1 MVEMTRTLQVAPS
14 NTEQARAWDG
24 DEGAYWAE
32 HADQF
37 DLALRGYRTPFFEA
51 AAIGP
56 ADHVLD
62 IGCGTGEITREAAR
76 RAPAGRAL
84 GVDLSAAML
93 RSARRRA
100 AAEGLAN
107 AEFEQ
112 ADAQIHPFAEREF
125 DLAVSRT
132 GTMFFADR
140 AAAFRNIAR
149 AVRPGGRLV
158 QLVWQP
164 PSRNDWFLA
173 LTAAMAAGRDLPAPP
188 PQAPGPFALSDP
200 DRVRPLLAGAGFAD
214 VACEPLTAPMHFGA
228 GADDAYHFVT
238 GLLGWMLT
246 DLDDTGRER
255 ALADLRATLRAHET
269 PDGVFYPSA
278 TWLITASRT

>member
-1 MVEMTRTLQVAPS
+1 MTRTLQVAPS
-14 NTEQARAWDG
+14 NAEQARAWDG

-37 DLALRGYRTPFFEA
+37 DLALRGYRTRFLRA

-76 RAPAGRAL
+76 RAAAGRVL

-93 RSARRRA
+93 RVARRRA

-112 ADAQIHPFAEREF
+112 VDAQVHPFAAGEF

-132 GTMFFADR
+132 GTMFFADLG
-140 AAAFRNIAR
+140 AAFRNIAH

-164 PSRNDWFLA
+164 PPRNDWFLA

-188 PQAPGPFALSDP
+188 PGAPGPFSLSDP
-200 DRVRPLLAGAGFAD
+200 DRVRRLLAGTGFAEPD
-214 VACEPLTAPMHFGA
+214 LEPLTAPMHFGA
-228 GADDAYHFVT
+228 DADDAHRFVT

-246 DLDDTGRER
+246 DLDDSRREQS
-255 ALADLRATLRAHET
+255 LADLRATLRAHET
-269 PDGVFYPSA
+269 PDGVLYPSA
-278 TWLITASRT
+278 TWLITATRA